1 MSDLRSLGSD
11 ASVGK
16 AVKGLTMKFTPLI
29 DKPAG
34 RSNTETNESLTG
46 LFKNGHAIG
55 NVTISD
61 SHLFVKKGV
70 RRYYIAYG
78 DAEKIFRR
86 VRRLH
91 ANICCGDGDIE
102 VEYLVVISEGREL
115 AEITLPDKKA
125 AQMLFAELKQTAPEL
140 DTTAPARQTEEEE
153 EAS

>member
-34 RSNTETNESLTG
+34 RSNTETNESLTE

-55 NVTISD
+55 NVTISR
-61 SHLFVKKGV
+61 SHLFVKKGM
-70 RRYYIAYG
+70 RRYYIAYA

-102 VEYLVVISEGREL
+102 VEYLVVSSDGREL

-125 AQMLFAELKQTAPEL
+125 AQMLFAELKQTVPDL
-140 DTTAPARQTEEEE
+140 DTTAPARLAEKEEEV
-153 EAS
+153 S

>member
-1 MSDLRSLGSD
+1 
-11 ASVGK
+11 
-16 AVKGLTMKFTPLI
+16 MKFTPLI

-34 RSNTETNESLTG
+34 GPDTETNESLTE
-46 LFKNGHAIG
+46 LYKSGHAIG
-55 NVTISD
+55 NVTISR
-61 SHLFVKKGV
+61 SHLFVKKGM

-102 VEYLVVISEGREL
+102 VEYLVVLSEGREL
-115 AEITLPDKKA
+115 TEITLPDKKA
-125 AQMLFAELKQTAPEL
+125 AKMLFTELKQTAPDL
-140 DTTAPARQTEEEE
+140 DTTAPARLAEEEE